1 MMVLARAVQTKG
13 WGWSC
18 FHAPCGISDQTDHY
32 RAVTRPTVHWKYS
45 RGSLRRFGSSF
56 SRFNTI
62 MNLKILILPGD
73 GIGAEVTSAAV
84 DVLRAVAKKFGH
96 TLELSEGLIGGVAI
110 HKTGTP
116 LPQDTLDKALA
127 ADATLMGAVG
137 LPEFDNAPPG
147 KRPEKGLLGIRA
159 ALDVFANL
167 RPVRTYPELIDSSPL
182 KNHIVDGTDMIIV
195 RELTAGLY
203 YGQPRGIENDRA
215 FNTMSYTRAEIE
227 RVTHTAFKLA
237 RNRRKLVTSVD
248 KSNVLEVSQFWRK
261 VVIEVAAQYPD
272 VKLEHILVD
281 NAAMQMVLRPTQ
293 FDVMLTE
300 NTFGDILSDIGG
312 ILAGSI
318 GMLPSASL
326 GEKKG
331 LYEPVHG
338 SAPDIAGQNKAN
350 PLGAIGSMAAMLEYT
365 FDLVNEANAVNAA
378 IGKVLASGRVTA
390 DLKPKGTPATTDQV
404 GRAVSE
410 AL

>member
-1 MMVLARAVQTKG
+1 
-13 WGWSC
+13 
-18 FHAPCGISDQTDHY
+18 
-32 RAVTRPTVHWKYS
+32 
-45 RGSLRRFGSSF
+45 
-56 SRFNTI
+56 

-84 DVLRAVAKKFGH
+84 EVLKAVAGKFGH
-96 TLELSEGLIGGVAI
+96 TLELSEGLLGGIAI
-110 HKTGTP
+110 HKTGSP

-137 LPEFDNAPPG
+137 LPEFDNAPPSQ
-147 KRPEKGLLGIRA
+147 RPEKGLLGLRA

-167 RPVRTYPELIDSSPL
+167 RPVRTYPELIESSPL
-182 KNHIVDGTDMIIV
+182 KNHIVNGTDMIIV

-237 RNRRKLVTSVD
+237 RNRRKKVHSVD

-261 VVIEVAAQYPD
+261 VVVEVAAQYPD
-272 VKLEHILVD
+272 IQLEHILVD

-350 PLGAIGSMAAMLEYT
+350 PFGAIGSVAAMLEYT
-365 FDLVNEANAVNAA
+365 FGLIHEANAVNTAV
-378 IGKVLASGRVTA
+378 GRVLASGRVTA

-404 GRAVSE
+404 GKSVCE